1 MDQHMNEPITPS
13 LENLRKAEE
22 ENVGVTTRIL
32 GETLNLVD
40 DLRGLYDW
48 LAAEL
53 CKPGRADR
61 CPDVIPGI
69 PLLRASEYHLHSAV
83 LSCLRC
89 HITDS
94 CAASRMAIESVAVLA
109 KMQRQPEVAR
119 LWMEAGV
126 DDQAARAY
134 RRATSG
140 PELFSADDAELRD
153 LKIHYDLCAKQTHP
167 GFASMVRRLRTPT
180 PSTSSQVEVEF
191 HWFDIRPESKAE
203 PARTFL
209 WIADTHLKILDLYA
223 RVFKAALDET
233 AWMLRRNGVE
243 ARHVMHTQKWM
254 HAISQSD
261 AGYQAKRSSDDR
273 DPTPLV

>member
-1 MDQHMNEPITPS
+1 MEEPINPS

-22 ENVGVTTRIL
+22 ENVDVTTRIL
-32 GETLNLVD
+32 GETLSLVD

-53 CKPGRADR
+53 CKPGGAER

-89 HITDS
+89 HVTDS
-94 CAASRMAIESVAVLA
+94 CAASRMAIESAAVLA
-109 KMQRQPEVAR
+109 KIHRQPEVAR

-126 DDQAARAY
+126 DDRAARDY

-140 PELFSADDAELRD
+140 PELFPAGDAELD
-153 LKIHYDLCAKQTHP
+153 ELKRHYDLCAKQTHP
-167 GFASMVRRLRTPT
+167 GFVSMVRRLRGPA
-180 PSTSSQVEVEF
+180 PDGSSQIGFEF
-191 HWFDIRPESKAE
+191 HWFDVRPDSKAE

-209 WIADTHLKILDLYA
+209 WIVDMHLKILDLYA

-233 AWMLRRNGVE
+233 AWMLRRNAVE
-243 ARHVMHTQKWM
+243 ARHVVHTQRWM
-254 HAISQSD
+254 HAIVQSD
-261 AGYQAKRSSDDR
+261 ADA
-273 DPTPLV
+273 P